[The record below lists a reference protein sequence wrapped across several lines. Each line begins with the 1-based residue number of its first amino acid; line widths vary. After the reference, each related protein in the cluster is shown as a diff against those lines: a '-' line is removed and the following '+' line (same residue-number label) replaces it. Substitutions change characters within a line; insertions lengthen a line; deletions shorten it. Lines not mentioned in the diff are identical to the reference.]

1 MFLRELN
8 VSNFRNYDNISM
20 NLSPNVNIFCGNNA
34 QGKTN
39 LLEAIYFLGFTKS
52 HRCQNQEDLIKR
64 YKDFSNVSGIL
75 KIEDNTLELFIGFD
89 KSKKNLKI
97 NNQGIK
103 KIRDYI
109 SNMNLIVFCPD
120 DLEII
125 KGLPEVRRRFLN
137 TEISQISTS
146 YAKVLEDY
154 NKLLR
159 MRNDYLNDS
168 SNFFDDTYY
177 DILTG
182 YLIDRAISVY
192 KYRKNFIDKLNKI
205 VGNIYC
211 QVAEYE
217 NFNIK
222 YIPSIDIDYGSNE
235 VKGIISD
242 MYKKIKIDEKRL
254 KKTLLGPHRDDF
266 EFLLSDNNIKI
277 YGSQGQ
283 QRMAVI
289 SLKLA
294 EISIIKDIKK
304 TTPIILLDDVF
315 SELDDKKKNSLLE
328 YILGD
333 IQVII
338 TTTDLNNLNEN
349 LLKNAKIMY
358 ITNGNLEEVKE
369 DGRKQSNL

>member
-20 NLSPNVNIFCGNNA
+20 NLSQNVNIFCGNNA

-39 LLEAIYFLGFTKS
+39 LLEAIYFLGLTKS

-64 YKDFSNVSGIL
+64 DKDFSNVSGIL
-75 KIEDNTLELFIGFD
+75 KIDDNTLELFIGFD

-109 SNMNLIVFCPD
+109 SNMNLIIFCPD

-211 QVAEYE
+211 QVAGYE
-217 NFNIK
+217 SFNIK
-222 YIPSIDIDYGSNE
+222 YMPSIDINYSSSE
-235 VKGIISD
+235 VKEIISD
-242 MYKKIKIDEKRL
+242 MYKEIKIEEKRL

-266 EFLLSDNNIKI
+266 EFLLSDNNLKI

-369 DGRKQSNL
+369 DGRKQSNI